1 MSPRKSSPLENVL
14 GRVDDLDQQNLAIL
28 VQRLARERRLLETV
42 FNTIREGILVIGRGG
57 VINYANAAAA
67 GLIGFPLKDLGR
79 VVLWKC
85 VPELARTLHLDLV
98 GDLQELSGISREVEV
113 TYPRERVLSVYI
125 VPLHIENAPEASE
138 REAGHAVILS
148 DITEEKESARQHLES
163 EKVQSVIDLAAGV
176 AHELG
181 NPLNSITIHL
191 QLARRQAEKL
201 ETGARREKLEKALA
215 VCGGEVE
222 RLDGI
227 IKHFLEAVRPS
238 EPDLA
243 ELDLVSVLEESL
255 EFLGQEITDSGLSVD
270 IDLGSGLPPVM
281 GDRGQVKQVF
291 FNILKNARE
300 ATPSGGKIRI
310 RTSFDDEF
318 VYIQIAD
325 NGQGID
331 EKDMP
336 RIFRPYFTTKADG
349 NGLGMMVVQR
359 IMRAHGGRVGL
370 DSQKGKGTVVT
381 LQFPQKQRKVRLL
394 EGGR

>member
-1 MSPRKSSPLENVL
+1 MAPRKSSPLENVL

-57 VINYANAAAA
+57 VIDYANAAAS
-67 GLIGFPLKDLGR
+67 GLVGFQMKDVGR
-79 VVLWKC
+79 AVLWKC
-85 VPELARTLHLDLV
+85 VPELARTLHLGDN
-98 GDLQELSGISREVEV
+98 GDLHDFSGISREVEV
-113 TYPRERVLSVYI
+113 SYPQERVLSVYI
-125 VPLHIENAPEASE
+125 VPLHLGETEG
-138 REAGHAVILS
+138 EAGHAVILS
-148 DITEEKESARQHLES
+148 DITEEKETARKHLES

-191 QLARRQAEKL
+191 QLARKQAERM
-201 ETGARREKLEKALA
+201 ENGSRREKLEKALS
-215 VCGGEVE
+215 VCNAEVE

-238 EPDLA
+238 EPDFA
-243 ELDLVSVLEESL
+243 ELDLVQVLEESL
-255 EFLGQEITDSGLSVD
+255 EFLGQELSDAGLSVEVD
-270 IDLGSGLPPVM
+270 MGSGLPPVL
-281 GDRGQVKQVF
+281 GDKNQIKQVF

-300 ATPSGGKIRI
+300 ATPPKGSIRI
-310 RTSFDDEF
+310 RTYADDQF
-318 VYIQIAD
+318 AYVQIAD

-331 EKDMP
+331 QSDMP
-336 RIFRPYFTTKADG
+336 RIFRPYFTTKPSG

-370 DSQKGKGTVVT
+370 DSQKGKGTIVT
-381 LQFPQKQRKVRLL
+381 LQFPQKQRRVRML
-394 EGGR
+394 EPGRS